1 MARPEGGRYT
11 GRMKFHRLLV
21 LACACSWA
29 LGASAQWQWIDKDGR
44 KVFSDRPPPTDV
56 PARNI
61 LKQPG
66 GAPPPPRTQ
75 AANAAADA
83 PGTPASAAG
92 APRLAA
98 SDPELQQRKAQ
109 ADAAEAARKKADEER
124 QAKARAENCQ
134 RARQQQAMLSSGQLV
149 SQVNAQGER
158 AFMDDATR
166 AAEMR
171 RAEAAIASDC
181 AR

>member
-1 MARPEGGRYT
+1 
-11 GRMKFHRLLV
+11 MKLHRLLV

-56 PARNI
+56 PAKNI

-66 GAPPPPRTQ
+66 GAAPPPPRTQ
-75 AANAAADA
+75 AANAATDA
-83 PGTPASAAG
+83 PGTPASAAA
-92 APRLAA
+92 APRLPA

-124 QAKARAENCQ
+124 QAKARAENCL

-149 SQVNAQGER
+149 SQVNVQGER
-158 AFMDDATR
+158 SFMDDATR

>member
-1 MARPEGGRYT
+1 MARPEAGRYT

-66 GAPPPPRTQ
+66 GAPTPPRTQ

-83 PGTPASAAG
+83 PGAAA
-92 APRLAA
+92 APRLPA

-158 AFMDDATR
+158 SFMDDATR

-171 RAEAAIASDC
+171 RAETAIASDC

>member
-1 MARPEGGRYT
+1 
-11 GRMKFHRLLV
+11 MKFHRLLV

-83 PGTPASAAG
+83 P
-92 APRLAA
+92 
-98 SDPELQQRKAQ
+98 
-109 ADAAEAARKKADEER
+109 
-124 QAKARAENCQ
+124 
-134 RARQQQAMLSSGQLV
+134 
-149 SQVNAQGER
+149 
-158 AFMDDATR
+158 
-166 AAEMR
+166 
-171 RAEAAIASDC
+171 
-181 AR
+181 